1 MNSNELLYELIKI
14 NSIKIQTKNPFTWA
28 SGWKS
33 PIYFDNRISLS
44 FPNVRSEIKN
54 HLCKIIVEKY
64 NDVDVIA
71 GVATAGIPQS
81 SLVADKLKK
90 PLIYVRSKPKSH
102 GMRNMVE
109 GKLEEGK
116 KIVLIEDL
124 ISTGGSSIKAVEAL
138 REKRSDVLA
147 VLSIFSYGF
156 ETSKE
161 NFKSAKC
168 KFESLFQYNDLLSVA
183 LNKKYI
189 NDEEVSSLREWRIDP
204 EKWGKKFN

>member
-44 FPNVRSEIKN
+44 YPNIRSEIKN
-54 HLCKIIVEKY
+54 HLCKIILEKY
-64 NDVDVIA
+64 NDVEVIA

-90 PLIYVRSKPKSH
+90 PLIYVRSKPKAH
-102 GMRNMVE
+102 GMRNMIE
-109 GKLEEGK
+109 GKLEDGK

-156 ETSKE
+156 ETSKK
-161 NFKSAKC
+161 N
-168 KFESLFQYNDLLSVA
+168 FESVNCISETLFQYNELLSVA
-183 LNKKYI
+183 VNKKYI
-189 NDEEVSSLREWRIDP
+189 DEDDETSLREWRIDP
-204 EKWGKKFN
+204 EKWGKKF